1 MGKIETKLALAM
13 ILSKFNVE
21 FAEKQVGDI
30 KFDPT
35 NHFLLATD
43 QPFNFK
49 ITPRY

>member
-1 MGKIETKLALAM
+1 MGRIETKLGLAT
-13 ILSKFNVE
+13 ILSKFHVE

-49 ITPRY
+49 ITPRF

>member
-1 MGKIETKLALAM
+1 MGKIQAKLGLAT
-13 ILSKFNVE
+13 ILSKFHVE
-21 FAEKQVGDI
+21 FTDQQVGDL

-35 NHFLLATD
+35 NHFLLSSD